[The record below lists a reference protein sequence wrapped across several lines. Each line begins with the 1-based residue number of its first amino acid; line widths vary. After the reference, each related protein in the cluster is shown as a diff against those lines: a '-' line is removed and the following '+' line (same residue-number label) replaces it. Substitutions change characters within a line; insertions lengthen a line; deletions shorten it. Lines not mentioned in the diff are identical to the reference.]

1 MRPARTELTLTEW
14 IVLAVIGESPNHGW
28 AIARS
33 LRPEGSLGAVWSSR
47 APLVY
52 RAIRLLEE
60 AGLVTSTG
68 SAAGRGPSRTV
79 LGITPA
85 GSQAVGEWLIEPVAH
100 VRDLRTELLV
110 KLLLHERLG
119 QDPSLLVGRQR
130 ERLMPIAA
138 GLTDRVPAASGG
150 ERLVVAWRAKTAQA
164 ALEFL
169 ETVGAAGA
177 VEPERLRR

>member
-1 MRPARTELTLTEW
+1 MRPPRTELTLTEW
-14 IVLAVIGESPNHGW
+14 IVLALIGEGPTHGW
-28 AIARS
+28 AIVRA

-60 AGLVTSTG
+60 AGLITSTG
-68 SAAGRGPSRTV
+68 PAVGRGPSRTIMA
-79 LGITPA
+79 ITPA
-85 GSQAVGEWLIEPVAH
+85 GDEGVNEWLAEPVAH

-110 KLLLHERLG
+110 KLLLHQRRGL
-119 QDPSLLVGRQR
+119 DPSLLIRRQR
-130 ERLMPIAA
+130 ERLEPIAT

-150 ERLVVAWRAKTAQA
+150 ERMVVAWRAKTAQA

-169 ETVGAAGA
+169 GAIEPAGTG
-177 VEPERLRR
+177 EPEWLRR